1 MNYGHELAMTASST
15 KRAPKDQPEYTYKR
29 DENAPLSQ
37 IEGRHPVAEALRA
50 GRHINR
56 VFVLESAR
64 TLRRKSPLAELAQ
77 ECRDQGAIVV
87 FVNRA
92 TLDKMALSEGHQG
105 IIAEMSAH
113 DYAELDDV
121 LLNAEA
127 RGEPPFLLLIDHVQD
142 PQNLGS
148 ILRIADG
155 AGVTAVI
162 IPKRRAV
169 PLNAAVAKAS
179 AGAVE
184 YVPVVRV
191 TNLSQTILSL
201 KDKGFWIFG
210 TDASAKT
217 RYDDVD
223 FTGKIALVIGSE
235 GEGISR
241 NIRDKCD
248 ILLSIPLRGRINSL
262 NAAVACGIV
271 AFEAARK
278 RRQQP

>member
-1 MNYGHELAMTASST
+1 MTKPST
-15 KRAPKDQPEYTYKR
+15 KRTPHDQTEYPHR
-29 DENAPLSQ
+29 HDENTPVSQ
-37 IEGRHPVAEALRA
+37 VEGRHPIAEALRA

-64 TLRRKSPLAELAQ
+64 TSRRNSPLAELAQ
-77 ECRDQGAIVV
+77 ECRDRGAIVV
-87 FVNRA
+87 YANRA
-92 TLDKMALSEGHQG
+92 TLDKMALTEGHQG
-105 IIAEMSAH
+105 IIAEMAAH
-113 DYAELDDV
+113 DYADLNDV
-121 LLNAEA
+121 LQEAEM
-127 RGEPPFLLLIDHVQD
+127 RGETPFLLLLDHVQD

-155 AGVTAVI
+155 AGITAVV
-162 IPKRRAV
+162 IPKRRSV

-179 AGAVE
+179 AGAIE

-201 KDKGFWIFG
+201 KDRGFWIFG
-210 TDASAKT
+210 TDAAAET
-217 RYDDVD
+217 RYDNVD

-235 GEGISR
+235 GAGIAR
-241 NIRDKCD
+241 NIRNHCD
-248 ILLSIPLRGRINSL
+248 VLLSIPLYGHINSL

-278 RRQQP
+278 RRQET

>member
-1 MNYGHELAMTASST
+1 MTTPST
-15 KRAPKDQPEYTYKR
+15 KRTSQDQAEHTRKH
-29 DENAPLSQ
+29 DENTPLSQ

-64 TLRRKSPLAELAQ
+64 TSRRKSPLAELAQ
-77 ECRDQGAIVV
+77 QCRDQGAIVV
-87 FVNRA
+87 YVGRA

-105 IIAEMSAH
+105 IIAEMAAH
-113 DYAELDDV
+113 GYRELDDV
-121 LLNAEA
+121 LHDAA
-127 RGEPPFLLLIDHVQD
+127 TRGETPFLLLIDHVQD

-179 AGAVE
+179 AGAIE

-201 KDKGFWIFG
+201 KDEGFWIFG
-210 TDASAKT
+210 TDASAET
-217 RYDDVD
+217 RYDEID
-223 FTGKIALVIGSE
+223 FAGKIALVIGSE
-235 GEGISR
+235 GEGITR
-241 NIRDKCD
+241 NIRNKCD
-248 ILLSIPLRGRINSL
+248 VLLSIPLHGRINSL

-278 RRQQP
+278 RRQIT

>member
-1 MNYGHELAMTASST
+1 MTTNST
-15 KRAPKDQPEYTYKR
+15 KRTPRDQPEQPRKHN
-29 DENAPLSQ
+29 ENTPVSQ
-37 IEGRHPVAEALRA
+37 IEGRHPITEALRA
-50 GRHINR
+50 GRPINR

-64 TLRRKSPLAELAQ
+64 TSRRKSPLAELAQ
-77 ECRDQGAIVV
+77 QCRDQGAIVV
-87 FVNRA
+87 YANRA

-105 IIAEMSAH
+105 IIAEMAAH
-113 DYAELDDV
+113 DYADLDDV
-121 LLNAEA
+121 LQETE
-127 RGEPPFLLLIDHVQD
+127 RYGKTPFLLLLDHVQD

-155 AGVTAVI
+155 AGVTAVV
-162 IPKRRAV
+162 IPKRRSV

-179 AGAVE
+179 AGAIE

-201 KDKGFWIFG
+201 KDRGFWIFG
-210 TDASAKT
+210 TDATAET
-217 RYDDVD
+217 RYDNVD

-235 GEGISR
+235 GAGIAR
-241 NIRDKCD
+241 NIRNHCD
-248 ILLSIPLRGRINSL
+248 VLLSIPLYGHINSL

-278 RRQQP
+278 RRQKS